1 MLTKYVFQKSVNIFK
16 NSQRYLITYMQK
28 RNEKSIIKYFTT
40 FIYAWKE
47 EGAREKY
54 IMIN

>member
-1 MLTKYVFQKSVNIFK
+1 MIFDNI
-16 NSQRYLITYMQK
+16 YTQK
-28 RNEKSIIKYFTT
+28 RNEKSIIKYFTTFIKYFNT